1 MIAKRFFIIIAIALV
16 LVSCKDEL
24 TLPAKVHFDFGMVIF
39 QNEDPAKGQQKTSS
53 PNRYS
58 IESGE
63 LTIEA
68 IEFDGRRN
76 QGKDVYF
83 MSNFSEKI
91 VSQLDTQSANIKV
104 EFDIPQGE
112 YNRVDITLHLGEGN
126 NTPLRLEGQF
136 TYGQSNT
143 IPIHFE
149 YAYTDKITIRAKPK
163 NGTNIILSKD
173 NVSNAKVIVDTEFL
187 FRFLNPGVIANAARV
202 NQDGQETILI
212 NHLNNVEIFN
222 QVANRFNNA
231 ITVIFE

>member
-1 MIAKRFFIIIAIALV
+1 MIAKRFFIILIIALV
-16 LVSCKDEL
+16 LASCKDEL

-39 QNEDPAKGQQKTSS
+39 QNEDPVQVQQKTNS

-58 IESGE
+58 IERGE

-83 MSNFSEKI
+83 MSSFPEKV
-91 VSQLDTQSANIKV
+91 VSKLESQSSNVKV
-104 EFDIPQGE
+104 DFDIPQGE
-112 YNRVDITLHLGEGN
+112 YNRVEITLHLSGDADA
-126 NTPLRLEGQF
+126 PLRLQGQF
-136 TYGQSNT
+136 TYGQSNI

-149 YAYTDKITIRAKPK
+149 YAYTDQITIRAKPM

-173 NVSNAKVIVDTEFL
+173 NVSNAKVIVDAEFL
-187 FRFLNPGVIANAARV
+187 FRFLNPGVIANAERV
-202 NQDGQETILI
+202 SQDGQETILI

>member
-1 MIAKRFFIIIAIALV
+1 
-16 LVSCKDEL
+16 
-24 TLPAKVHFDFGMVIF
+24 
-39 QNEDPAKGQQKTSS
+39 
-53 PNRYS
+53 
-58 IESGE
+58 
-63 LTIEA
+63 
-68 IEFDGRRN
+68 
-76 QGKDVYF
+76 

-173 NVSNAKVIVDTEFL
+173 NVSNAKVIVDAEFL
-187 FRFLNPGVIANAARV
+187 FRFLNPGVIANATRV
-202 NQDGQETILI
+202 NQGGQETILI